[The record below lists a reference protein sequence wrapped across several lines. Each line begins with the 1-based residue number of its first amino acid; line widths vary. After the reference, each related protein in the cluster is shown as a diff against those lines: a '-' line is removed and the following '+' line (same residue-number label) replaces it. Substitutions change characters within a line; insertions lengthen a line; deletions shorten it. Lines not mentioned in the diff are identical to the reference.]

1 MLARAGR
8 RTIVIMTVLEGCE
21 VGDGLVRSVSNF
33 HF

>member
-8 RTIVIMTVLEGCE
+8 RTIVLVTLLQGRN
-21 VGDGLVRSVSNF
+21 VGDGLVRSVSNL